1 VRSAAR
7 RVLVVAA
14 LAAVIVVALAAP
26 AFAHAQL
33 ESTNPAPGAV
43 LTGTPNAITLEFSE
57 PVTVALGGI
66 RLFDEN
72 GDRIATDPP
81 TKPAGNTVSTETRGK
96 LANGSYVVTW
106 RVTSADTHPIQGA
119 FTFQI
124 GTGGNATGRDVTSL
138 ADRLLADQR
147 GTEVVGDAWGVARF
161 LAFAGIA
168 VLIGSVAFCVAVWS
182 RARTFR
188 AARVITYSGL
198 GVLAFAT
205 LAGFLLQGPYAAG
218 LGLSHVFDTALW
230 RDVAATRFGTVWL
243 ARLGLLA
250 VAFVL
255 VRMLF
260 ARSDRT
266 RLPTW
271 WLVVAGA
278 AAVAIAATP
287 ALAGHST
294 TGEYVGLALFAS
306 VVHVLAMSVW
316 LGGLVLMAVVVLR
329 GNEIEERRDVVLDFS
344 FVATWC
350 VLALIA
356 SGAFQTWRQ
365 VRNLDALRDTDFG
378 HILVVKL
385 VVFALMGVFA
395 LFSREIVGR
404 VFDYVDG
411 DDEDEAAA
419 VGSVA
424 TVSGGAVDTGD
435 AADDGGSG
443 EARVD
448 ARTGLMDLDPEVR
461 GEWRNLRRSAW
472 AEALLGIVILAVTAV
487 LVNATPAV
495 TANAGAG
502 EGAAG
507 VTMRSN
513 QVVVDVTVAPAQA
526 GRNDIHVS
534 TFTPAGAP
542 MDVAEL
548 TVTFDLPSREIAAID
563 VPLRKLGPGHYLS
576 PGFNIP
582 IAGDWR
588 IVAKARL
595 TDVDQVTLTDTVTIR

>member
-1 VRSAAR
+1 
-7 RVLVVAA
+7 VLVVATLAVVVVIA
-14 LAAVIVVALAAP
+14 LASP
-26 AFAHAQL
+26 AFAHATL
-33 ESTNPAPGAV
+33 ETTNPAPGAV
-43 LTGTPNAITLEFSE
+43 LTGTPNAIILEFSE

-66 RLFDEN
+66 RLYDER

-81 TKPAGNTVSTETRGK
+81 TKPAGDTVSTETRGR
-96 LANGSYVVTW
+96 LADGSYVVTW

-124 GTGGNATGRDVTSL
+124 GTGGNATGRDVTGL

-147 GTEVVGDAWGVARF
+147 GAKAVGEAWGVARF

-168 VLIGSVAFCVAVWS
+168 VLIGAGVFCVAIWS

-188 AARVITYSGL
+188 SARVITYTGL

-230 RDVAATRFGTVWL
+230 RDVASTRFGTVWL
-243 ARLGLLA
+243 ARLGLLV

-255 VRMLF
+255 VRILF
-260 ARSDRT
+260 SRAERT

-271 WLVVAGA
+271 WMVTAALVAI
-278 AAVAIAATP
+278 AIAATP
-287 ALAGHST
+287 ALAGHAA
-294 TGEYVGLALFAS
+294 TGDYVALALPAD

-316 LGGLVLMAVVVLR
+316 LGGLLVMALVVMR
-329 GNEIEERRDVVLDFS
+329 GNEIGERRDVVLDFS

-350 VLALIA
+350 VVALIA

-365 VRNLDALRDTDFG
+365 VRALDALRDTDYG
-378 HILVVKL
+378 HILVIKL

-404 VFDYVDG
+404 VFDYR
-411 DDEDEAAA
+411 DDEPDEAE
-419 VGSVA
+419 VESMA
-424 TVSGGAVDTGD
+424 TVSGGAL
-435 AADDGGSG
+435 DDDDQSALDRRLD
-443 EARVD
+443 EETA
-448 ARTGLMDLDPEVR
+448 LMDLDPEVR
-461 GEWRNLRRSAW
+461 AEWRNLRRSVW
-472 AEALLGIVILAVTAV
+472 AEAFLGIVILAVTAV

-495 TANAGAG
+495 TASAGAG

-507 VTMRSN
+507 VTMRSG
-513 QVVVDVTVAPAQA
+513 QVVVDVTVAPARA

-542 MDVAEL
+542 LDVAEL
-548 TVTFDLPSREIAAID
+548 TVTFDLPSRKIAAID

-588 IVAKARL
+588 VVAKARL
-595 TDVDQVTLTDTVTIR
+595 TDVDQVTLTDTLTIR

>member
-1 VRSAAR
+1 VRHAAR

-14 LAAVIVVALAAP
+14 LAAVLVVLLASP
-26 AFAHAQL
+26 AFAHATL
-33 ESTNPAPGAV
+33 ETTNPAPGAV
-43 LTGTPNAITLEFSE
+43 LDATPNTITMEFNE

-66 RLFDEN
+66 RLFN
-72 GDRIATDPP
+72 QGGDRIATDPP
-81 TKPAGNTVSTETRGK
+81 TKPAADTVSTATRGK
-96 LANGSYVVTW
+96 LPNGSYVVTW
-106 RVTSADTHPIQGA
+106 RVTSADSHPIQGA

-124 GTGGNATGRDVTSL
+124 GTEANATSQKVTGL

-147 GTEVVGDAWGVARF
+147 GATSVGQAWGVARF

-168 VLIGSVAFCVAVWS
+168 MLIGAVVFCVAVWS
-182 RARTFR
+182 RARTIR
-188 AARVITYSGL
+188 AARVLTYSAL
-198 GVLAFAT
+198 GVLAVAT

-218 LGLSHVFDTALW
+218 LGIGHVFDAALW
-230 RDVAATRFGTVWL
+230 RDVATTRFGTVWL
-243 ARLGLLA
+243 GRLALLA

-255 VRMLF
+255 VRVLF
-260 ARSDRT
+260 SRAEGA

-271 WLVVAGA
+271 WLVTATATGI
-278 AAVAIAATP
+278 AIAATP
-287 ALAGHST
+287 ALAGHSS
-294 TGEYVGLALFAS
+294 TGDYVGIALVAD

-316 LGGLVLMAVVVLR
+316 LGGLLLMAVVVLR

-350 VLALIA
+350 VLALVA

-365 VRNLDALRDTDFG
+365 VRDLDALRDTDYG
-378 HILVVKL
+378 HILVIKL

-404 VFDYVDG
+404 VFDYIDNDG
-411 DDEDEAAA
+411 DESAA
-419 VGSVA
+419 VASVA
-424 TVSGGAVDTGD
+424 RVSGAAVDTDDG
-435 AADDGGSG
+435 ADDGG
-443 EARVD
+443 EQRDARFD

-461 GEWRNLRRSAW
+461 AEWRNLRRSVW
-472 AEALLGIVILAVTAV
+472 AEALLGIAILAVTAV

-495 TANAGAG
+495 TAGAGSG

-507 VTMRSN
+507 VTMRSAK
-513 QVVVDVTVAPAQA
+513 VVIDVTVAPAQA

-548 TVTFDLPSREIAAID
+548 TVSFDLPSRKIAAID

-588 IVAKARL
+588 VVGKARL
-595 TDVDQVTLTDTVTIR
+595 TDVDEVTLTDTVTIR